1 METPTRYVAFQF
13 TCQNGHTNDCHKM
26 VVGALTADQAIK
38 NILGQQIKCEE
49 CGELLSNNSTI
60 AVSANEPMSSA
71 DRTD

>member
-1 METPTRYVAFQF
+1 
-13 TCQNGHTNDCHKM
+13 M